1 MAVEARLTFKYLAED
16 VAVDV
21 ARLLQV
27 DNEIAPRNL
36 DIHTS
41 AEDKSVVTRIRSSSG
56 KTVFATIDDV
66 LFSEKLSQQLVFL
79 LLWFH

>member
-1 MAVEARLTFKYLAED
+1 MTVEGTITFEYSDSKTALDIARLI
-16 VAVDV
+16 
-21 ARLLQV
+21 QV

-41 AEDKSVVTRIRSSSG
+41 AEGKSVVTRIQSSSG

-66 LFSEKLSQQLVFL
+66 VFSEKLISEILNI
-79 LLWFH
+79 